1 VPASDSSS
9 PSTPP
14 AAETAGTFDA
24 LQPGDRWTS
33 PEFALGEDAAGVT
46 AWAGYTFALFT
57 DEAFARQAG
66 FPGRPV
72 PGELILLLLGGL
84 AEQTGVFDESTLA
97 LTGLE
102 SVHFKQPCV
111 VGDSIHLE
119 MEVIRKELSGS
130 GRRGFIT
137 FAWTCFNQRGDPV
150 LEAEATLAF
159 LPDGAAS

>member
-1 VPASDSSS
+1 LGSSS

-14 AAETAGTFDA
+14 AAETASTFEA
-24 LQPGDRWTS
+24 LQPGDRRQS

-57 DEAFARQAG
+57 DEAFARRAG

-102 SVHFKQPCV
+102 AVRFKQPCV
-111 VGDSIHLE
+111 IGDSIHLQ
-119 MEVIRKELSGS
+119 MEVIRKQLSGS

-137 FAWTCFNQRGDPV
+137 FAWSCLNQRSEVV
-150 LEAEATLAF
+150 LEAEATLSF
-159 LPDGAAS
+159 RT